1 MEITECKRLGQR
13 RYSVE
18 GKRKMNVLLL
28 FSLREIL
35 KWDRFY
41 NLSCGKKD
49 QKRFSHET
57 QVKKSTLP
65 KKVEINQETDNI
77 VSLTNTNLV
86 TTTTQSTVQCNTNL
100 ALFDYIRK
108 SAPGNII

>member
-1 MEITECKRLGQR
+1 MEITECKRIGQR
-13 RYSVE
+13 RYSVQ

-28 FSLREIL
+28 FSLRKIL

-41 NLSCGKKD
+41 NLSWGKKD
-49 QKRFSHET
+49 QKRFSHGT
-57 QVKKSTLP
+57 QVKNSTLP

-86 TTTTQSTVQCNTNL
+86 TTTQSTVHCDTNL
-100 ALFDYIRK
+100 ALSEYIRK
-108 SAPGNII
+108 SALGNII